1 MVVVVVLVDHSVV
14 VVVVSW
20 RGPLGGGRRP
30 PGESAA
36 ILAWRLPLWNGGR
49 SCADVCSR
57 HDPLMAWHRHRKRLQ
72 GQQGRPLVNTS
83 LNWGEAGLVTKS
95 ALRDPLEPLLCSV

>member
-20 RGPLGGGRRP
+20 RGLLVGGRRP

-49 SCADVCSR
+49 FCADVCSR
-57 HDPLMAWHRHRKRLQ
+57 RRRV
-72 GQQGRPLVNTS
+72 GGGRNLDMPSKLVI
-83 LNWGEAGLVTKS
+83 
-95 ALRDPLEPLLCSV
+95 DLLKGVK